1 MGLSRRH
8 VLAGLGCWPA
18 LSAAS
23 VLRSAPGELR
33 VAAAWQV
40 GEQYRVGLLALKVGA
55 PVRELSSIEV
65 PTRAH
70 GVWADAAGRLVAV
83 ARRPGDWMLRW
94 AGPGKP
100 PQWQWSEPLRAFN
113 GHALASPDG
122 QRLYTTETDLDT
134 GAGLLGVRD
143 ARTLAR
149 LDEWPTHGLDPH
161 QLLWDP
167 THPGHLVV
175 ANGGIAT
182 SPETGRVKHGLD
194 RMDSS
199 LVRIDTRSGRLVG
212 QWRLG
217 DPRLSLRHLAWS
229 DDGARLGIA
238 LQAEHADPAVR
249 ARAPVLAVFDGRT
262 VTAIDAPR
270 ELAGY
275 GGDIAASGNGFAV
288 SCPRVQGVA
297 HFSADTSS
305 PLQWHGFSPL
315 PEACALAADRGAQL
329 WAGGRPEAQLL
340 TADGAEAGA
349 STLGARQLDNHW
361 SVVPA
366 ARGQGRLSGS
376 ASP

>member
-70 GVWADAAGRLVAV
+70 GVWADAAGHLVAV

-94 AGPGKP
+94 AGPGP
-100 PQWQWSEPLRAFN
+100 APQWQWSEPLRAFN

-149 LDEWPTHGLDPH
+149 LDEWPTNGLDAH

-167 THPGHLVV
+167 NHPGHLVV

-182 SPETGRVKHGLD
+182 LPETGRIKHGLD

-199 LVRIDTRSGRLVG
+199 LVRIDTRSGRLMG
-212 QWRLG
+212 QWRLN

-229 DDGARLGIA
+229 GDGTHLGIA

-297 HFSADTSS
+297 HFSADASS
-305 PLQWHGFSPL
+305 AVQWHGFSPL
-315 PEACALAADRGAQL
+315 REACAVAAQRGAQL
-329 WAGGRPEAQLL
+329 WVGGRPEAQLL
-340 TADGAEAGA
+340 TADGVEVGA

-366 ARGQGRLSGS
+366 PLRG
-376 ASP
+376 